1 MMSLL
6 GYKTL
11 NNINKSNF
19 LNNINSYYIKID
31 YYDDKGKK
39 KNINKVPFKYI
50 LGINKNIHHDKNYI

>member
-11 NNINKSNF
+11 NNINKNNF
-19 LNNINSYYIKID
+19 LNNINSCYIKID

-39 KNINKVPFKYI
+39 KYINKVPFKYI
-50 LGINKNIHHDKNYI
+50 LNINNNLHQDKNYI